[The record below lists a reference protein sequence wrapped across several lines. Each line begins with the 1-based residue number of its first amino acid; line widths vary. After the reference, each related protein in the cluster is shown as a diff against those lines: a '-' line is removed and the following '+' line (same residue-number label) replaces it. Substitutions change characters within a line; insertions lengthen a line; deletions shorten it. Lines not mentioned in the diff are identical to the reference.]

1 MSESENESEP
11 DSESENETEP
21 ESDPDDS
28 LERLKRG
35 DEEAWLEVYPMLRR
49 RCIGV
54 LLRMSMPEEDA
65 EEIVHDAV
73 LEAVRSDCFEKLSSF
88 EELVRFVRSI
98 AKYRGWDWFRKKNS
112 QKGGGGKVD
121 SLDEPVGQ
129 DGPAKIDKI
138 PLEEKGM
145 DPLEWWDILPA
156 LRACLEECLSVKESL
171 LIRKFYL
178 EQWTQ
183 REIAEK
189 FGFKIGAIGTTIK
202 RASNKL
208 QDCLKKKGVDPLY

>member
-1 MSESENESEP
+1 MSKFENESEP
-11 DSESENETEP
+11 
-21 ESDPDDS
+21 ESDQEDLLD
-28 LERLKRG
+28 RLKKG
-35 DEEAWLEVYPMLRR
+35 HDEAWLKVYPKLRR
-49 RCIGV
+49 HCMGV
-54 LLRMSMPEEDA
+54 LLRMSVPEEDA
-65 EEIVHDAV
+65 EEIAHDAV
-73 LEAVRSDCFEKLSSF
+73 LEAVRCDCFEKLSSF
-88 EELVRFVRSI
+88 EELIRFVCSI
-98 AKYRGWDWFRKKNS
+98 AKYRGLDWIRKKNS

-129 DGPAKIDKI
+129 DGPARIEKIS
-138 PLEEKGM
+138 LEERGI

-189 FGFKIGAIGTTIK
+189 FGLKIGAIGTTIK

-208 QDCLKKKGVDPLY
+208 QDCMKKKGVDPLY